1 MQYLQKL
8 KDFDLLEDDTMVFD
22 NAAWQ
27 IGRMV
32 LALQITRRKMN
43 GAGRLSGLKNRI
55 AGTCLLQWNK
65 IRSHGPT

>member
-8 KDFDLLEDDTMVFD
+8 KDLDLQEVDVMVID

-32 LALQITRRKMN
+32 FALQITRRKMN
-43 GAGRLSGLKNRI
+43 GAGRLSGLKDRI
-55 AGTCLLQWNK
+55 AGTCLLQWC
-65 IRSHGPT
+65 